1 MKKILLSSLG
11 LIFLTLSINAQ
22 QAQSYSGHK
31 SYATIGG
38 RVGGNEQYTYL
49 VDDRGKTIIH
59 GKYTYSG
66 VNHEETNTIKIDA
79 KYSMNLNCKNGFL
92 DGNLSINGNYASEEF
107 KWREGWK
114 KAFATTKLSGIF
126 KEGKPNGLFSITF
139 QDNMKGAASVTL
151 KNGKY
156 IGAYSFQ
163 GYITKSSGPYDHKY
177 WYVMKGQLTEDGKLT
192 GQWLY
197 DTQLDTY
204 NYTFIN
210 DVLISE
216 THEKYTTP
224 PRIQA
229 IAKKYANKQI
239 TKEEVLAQ
247 GFYIQE
253 GTIPLNYVVTG
264 YILNEEFNLY
274 EIGAKYDFSDY
285 VEKKYTKI
293 VELNTISKAG
303 FDLLKENIDKL
314 DMYNRISTGYYGLNK
329 YDSEVQLCSF
339 VMDYDEE
346 YDAHLLWCDVYF
358 TEQYGT
364 KVTGDGYQDQKIYL
378 TSSQA
383 KEWLTLLENRALKN
397 VIDFSNIFS
406 TQIFSYEYG
415 YSTTEN
421 LSKVYHHY
429 INNTL
434 TDWLCTKNHIRNL
447 SDDLTMLI
455 NDIETNAILEK
466 GFKLTEDQKY
476 IFPTKSDYYTCAY
489 NNSLDILKTILTEVD
504 KFSAIQYAYDS
515 IHTSIC
521 EKLRSLTNSDYW
533 YREMQDREKN
543 LLIKCEHQAIV
554 WGIITSLDSIKQ
566 LDATIS
572 PLVSSYANVEKI
584 YRQNISKAELVP
596 DDIDN
601 WSTLQNK
608 YTILQN
614 ILQNIIL
621 TKEYV
626 DLRDSLNARNEL
638 VLAKLP
644 ASAQQ
649 MYVKI
654 YNTCQKI
661 SYYKEQTFTT
671 KFAELIDAQNGY
683 LKWSELFASAQNK
696 DILIK
701 EQVLPYK
708 DLTKVFGS
716 MYKLNTT
723 PSIQNHQE
731 AETVYRE
738 VDSIIRLQESMLEY
752 IKNRNI
758 ANQLH
763 LEITELC
770 TAYKGC
776 AKAYKTLC
784 KSYPLIW
791 NTEKDNNLYIKE
803 VLSMLQEI
811 KSTLTDQEN
820 LPQLDKSLK
829 KAKTLDDIKS
839 LFRISK

>member
-253 GTIPLNYVVTG
+253 STIPLNYVVTE

-314 DMYNRISTGYYGLNK
+314 DMYDRISTGYYGLNK

-346 YDAHLLWCDVYF
+346 YEAHLLWCDVYF

-406 TQIFSYEYG
+406 TQIFSYKYG

-421 LSKVYHHY
+421 LSEVYHHY

-476 IFPTKSDYYTCAY
+476 IFPIKSDYYTCAY

-543 LLIKCEHQAIV
+543 LLTKKQHQDIV
-554 WGIITSLDSIKQ
+554 CGIITSLDSIQ
-566 LDATIS
+566 LLNTIVS
-572 PLVSSYANVEKI
+572 PLVSSYANIEKI
-584 YRQNISKAELVP
+584 YQQNVRKATFVP
-596 DDIDN
+596 DDIES
-601 WSTLQNK
+601 WGTLQNK
-608 YTILQN
+608 YTTLQN
-614 ILQNIIL
+614 ILKDILL
-621 TKEYV
+621 TKEYIN
-626 DLRDSLNARNEL
+626 LRDSLNTLNEL
-638 VLAKLP
+638 VMDKLP
-644 ASAQQ
+644 ANAQKE
-649 MYVKI
+649 YIKI
-654 YNTCQKI
+654 YKKCEDI
-661 SYYKEQTFTT
+661 AYYKEETFITQ
-671 KFAELIDAQNGY
+671 FADLFDAQNGY
-683 LKWSELFASAQNK
+683 IQWSNKYMKAQEQDN
-696 DILIK
+696 LLK
-701 EQVLPYK
+701 EQFATYK
-708 DLTKVFGS
+708 DLAKIVTT
-716 MYKLNTT
+716 MYQINDA
-723 PSIQNHQE
+723 PIIQNHIDAKIE
-731 AETVYRE
+731 CEKL
-738 VDSIIRLQESMLEY
+738 DSIMHIQDQMSEY
-752 IKNRNI
+752 IANRKLVE
-758 ANQLH
+758 QLH
-763 LEITELC
+763 AEISTIC
-770 TAYKGC
+770 SSYKGC
-776 AKAYKTLC
+776 AKAYKTFS
-784 KSYPLIW
+784 KNYPVIW
-791 NTEKDNNLYIKE
+791 NTEKDNNKYIKD

-820 LPQLDKSLK
+820 LPQIDNALK
-829 KAKTLDDIKS
+829 KAKTLDEIKS